1 MLPRDVTGGAE
12 VIGANGNARPFGQG
26 NRDDGW
32 SDRPP
37 LRLPFLT
44 LQAMAKPPPGAD
56 AYTNPPVKTSKHLQS
71 ALGDEMTLSCRVA
84 NLHDP
89 RAYGQRYVNANRL
102 MVLQTSRV
110 SHRAMRVGR
119 GLRGRFTDDQ
129 TVSSSVCSRPM
140 PAGS

>member
-12 VIGANGNARPFGQG
+12 VIDANGNARPFGQG

-56 AYTNPPVKTSKHLQS
+56 AHTNPPVKAFGHSQCARCAEVT
-71 ALGDEMTLSCRVA
+71 GSCRVA
-84 NLHDP
+84 SLHDP
-89 RAYGQRYVNANRL
+89 RANEQRYVNATRL
-102 MVLQTSRV
+102 IVQ
-110 SHRAMRVGR
+110 
-119 GLRGRFTDDQ
+119 
-129 TVSSSVCSRPM
+129 
-140 PAGS
+140 